1 MRRLLFRRGFTDKL
15 YYYNFRAVW
24 VFVTACF
31 ILTAVSGYLGVTDLS
46 IVTVGIPA
54 AFTELGLHTGFVV
67 WKAKMENCRKNKDF
81 SQMESEDIT

>member
-1 MRRLLFRRGFTDKL
+1 MKRLLFRRGFTDKL

-24 VFVTACF
+24 VFVASCF
-31 ILTAVSGYLGVTDLS
+31 ILTAVSGYLSITDLS

-54 AFTELGLHTGFVV
+54 AFTELGLHTGFVI
-67 WKAKMENCRKNKDF
+67 WKAKAENCRKNKDF

>member
-24 VFVTACF
+24 VFVAACF